1 VPDSASSQ
9 AEVVLD
15 ALSRRPD
22 GAALR
27 ALRGVRVAV
36 VGGFV
41 RDTLVGREPR
51 EIDLVVEGDTAQVAA
66 ALGGTLTSYEPFL
79 AARVSGDGW
88 SIDITQARRERYPHP
103 GTLPIVEPAPL
114 EQDLARRDFTVNA
127 IAVTLEGGELIAAEG
142 ALGDLAAQRLRV
154 LHDKSFIDDPTR
166 VMRLA
171 RYAHRLGFTVE
182 PHTAALAAAADLQA
196 LTGSRIGAEL
206 RLALLEPDPLAPLAD
221 LTDKLPIIVD
231 RPLVQ
236 AALAL
241 APPDASPAL
250 VVLAAVTRERAPAN
264 WIESL
269 ELLARERD
277 IVLAAKRAP
286 ELALAI
292 QATASPSAL
301 AAVLRGAPAEVVAI
315 AGALGPDAAA
325 RRWLSDLRHIR
336 LEIDGDDLLAAGIV
350 AGPELGARLERTLAR
365 KLDGQ
370 IDDGRQAELESALGE
385 RP

>member
-1 VPDSASSQ
+1 MPDSAGSQ

-15 ALSRRPD
+15 ALARRPD
-22 GAALR
+22 GAAVR
-27 ALRGVRVAV
+27 ALRGVRAAV

-41 RDTLVGREPR
+41 RDTLIGRVPR
-51 EIDLVVEGDTAQVAA
+51 EIDLVVEGDTAEVAA
-66 ALGGTLTSYEPFL
+66 ALGGTLTSYESFL

-103 GTLPIVEPAPL
+103 GALPIVEPARL

-127 IAVTLEGGELIAAEG
+127 LAVTLESGELIDVEG
-142 ALGDLAAQRLRV
+142 ALEDLAAQRLRV
-154 LHDKSFIDDPTR
+154 LHDESFIDDPTR

-171 RYAHRLGFTVE
+171 RYAHRLGFTVD
-182 PHTAALAAAADLQA
+182 PHTASLAAAADLGT

-221 LTDKLPIIVD
+221 LTEKLPITVD
-231 RPLVQ
+231 RALVQ

-241 APPDASPAL
+241 APPDASRTL
-250 VVLAAVTRERAPAN
+250 LILAAVTRERAPAT

-277 IVLAAKRAP
+277 VILQAKRAP
-286 ELALAI
+286 ELAAVI
-292 QATASPSAL
+292 EAATSPSEL
-301 AAVLRGAPAEVVAI
+301 AAILRGVPVEVIAI
-315 AGALGPDAAA
+315 AGALGPAAA
-325 RRWLSDLRHIR
+325 TRRWLTELRHIA

-385 RP
+385 RA

>member
-1 VPDSASSQ
+1 MPDRTRTQ

-15 ALSRRPD
+15 ALAGRPD
-22 GAALR
+22 GAAVR
-27 ALRGVRVAV
+27 ALRGVRAAV

-41 RDTLVGREPR
+41 RDTLIGRVPR
-51 EIDLVVEGDTAQVAA
+51 EIDLVVEGDTAEIAA
-66 ALGGTLTSYEPFL
+66 ALGGTLTSYESFL

-88 SIDITQARRERYPHP
+88 SIDITQARRERYPRP
-103 GTLPIVEPAPL
+103 GALPIVEPARL

-127 IAVTLEGGELIAAEG
+127 IAVTLERGELIAAEG
-142 ALGDLAAQRLRV
+142 ALEDLAAHGLRV
-154 LHDKSFIDDPTR
+154 LHDESFIDDPTR

-171 RYAHRLGFTVE
+171 RYAHRLGFTVD
-182 PHTAALAAAADLQA
+182 PHTAALAAAADLGTV
-196 LTGSRIGAEL
+196 TGSRIGAEL

-221 LTDKLPIIVD
+221 LTEKLPITVD
-231 RPLVQ
+231 RALVQ

-241 APPDASPAL
+241 APPDASRTL
-250 VVLAAVTRERAPAN
+250 LILAAVTRERAPAT

-277 IVLAAKRAP
+277 VVLQAKRAP
-286 ELALAI
+286 ELAAAI
-292 QATASPSAL
+292 EAAKSPSELGAI
-301 AAVLRGAPAEVVAI
+301 LRGVPVEVIAI
-315 AGALGPDAAA
+315 AGALGSAAA
-325 RRWLSDLRHIR
+325 TRRWLTELRHIA